1 MNIYNIYN
9 IFYCKEKL
17 SMLFKNASEL
27 IGNTPLV
34 ELTNI
39 EKQYSLKA
47 KLYAKVEYFNPTGSV
62 KDRIALSMI
71 NDAFNKGLI
80 NENSVLIEPTS
91 GNTGIGIAALC
102 AMKNIKCILVMPE
115 SMSIERRKL
124 LSIYGAKLVLTEA
137 KEGMGG
143 SIKKAKELEKT
154 IPNAV
159 ILGQFDNEA
168 NPRIHYLTTGKE
180 IYNDLNGKVDLFIA
194 GIGTGGTISG
204 TGKYLKEKIKDV
216 KIIGVEPLSS
226 PVISQNKNGSHKIQ
240 GIGAGFI
247 PSTLNLN
254 IIDKVE
260 TCSDEDAFKFAKIV
274 PSIEGMLVGISSG
287 ASLKVAI
294 EYAKKEENAN
304 KNIVV
309 LFPDS
314 GDRYLST
321 DLFNLEN
328 N

>member
-1 MNIYNIYN
+1 
-9 IFYCKEKL
+9 
-17 SMLFKNASEL
+17 MLFKNASEL

-216 KIIGVEPLSS
+216 KMIGVEPLSS
-226 PVISQNKNGSHKIQ
+226 PVISQNKKGSHKIQ

-294 EYAKKEENAN
+294 DYAKKEENAN

>member
-1 MNIYNIYN
+1 
-9 IFYCKEKL
+9 
-17 SMLFKNASEL
+17 MLFKNASEL

-71 NDAFNKGLI
+71 NDAFDKGLI

-226 PVISQNKNGSHKIQ
+226 PVISQNKKGSHKIQ

-247 PSTLNLN
+247 PSTLNLEVV
-254 IIDKVE
+254 DKVE
-260 TCSDEDAFKFAKIV
+260 TCSDEDAFKFARIV

-294 EYAKKEENAN
+294 EYAKKDENAN

>member
-1 MNIYNIYN
+1 
-9 IFYCKEKL
+9 
-17 SMLFKNASEL
+17 MLFKNASEL

-154 IPNAV
+154 IPNAI

-168 NPRIHYLTTGKE
+168 NPRIHYLTNGKE

-226 PVISQNKNGSHKIQ
+226 PVISQNKKGSHKIQ

-260 TCSDEDAFKFAKIV
+260 TCSDEDAFAFARIV

-294 EYAKKEENAN
+294 DYAKKEENAN

>member
-1 MNIYNIYN
+1 
-9 IFYCKEKL
+9 
-17 SMLFKNASEL
+17 MLFKNASEL

-71 NDAFNKGLI
+71 NDAFDKGLI
-80 NENSVLIEPTS
+80 KENSVLIEPTS

-154 IPNAV
+154 IPNAI

-216 KIIGVEPLSS
+216 KVIGVEPLSS
-226 PVISQNKNGSHKIQ
+226 PVISQNKKGSHKIQ

-247 PSTLNLN
+247 PSTLDLS

-260 TCSDEDAFKFAKIV
+260 TCSDEDAFTFARIV

-294 EYAKKEENAN
+294 EYAKKEENTN

>member
-1 MNIYNIYN
+1 
-9 IFYCKEKL
+9 
-17 SMLFKNASEL
+17 MLFKNASEL

-71 NDAFNKGLI
+71 NDAFDKGLI
-80 NENSVLIEPTS
+80 NKNSVLIEPTS

-154 IPNAV
+154 IPNAI

-168 NPRIHYLTTGKE
+168 NPKIHYLTTGKE

-204 TGKYLKEKIKDV
+204 TGKYLKEKIKDI

-226 PVISQNKNGSHKIQ
+226 PVISQNKKGSHKIQ

-247 PSTLNLN
+247 PSTLDLS

-260 TCSDEDAFKFAKIV
+260 TCSDEDAFKFARIV

-287 ASLKVAI
+287 ASLKIAI

-321 DLFNLEN
+321 DLFNL
-328 N
+328 

>member
-1 MNIYNIYN
+1 
-9 IFYCKEKL
+9 
-17 SMLFKNASEL
+17 MLFKNASEL

-137 KEGMGG
+137 KEGMGV

-226 PVISQNKNGSHKIQ
+226 PVISQNKKGSHKIQ

-294 EYAKKEENAN
+294 DYAKKEENAN

>member
-1 MNIYNIYN
+1 
-9 IFYCKEKL
+9 
-17 SMLFKNASEL
+17 MLFKNASEL

-71 NDAFNKGLI
+71 NDAFDKGLI

-102 AMKNIKCILVMPE
+102 AMKNIKCILIMPE

-168 NPRIHYLTTGKE
+168 NPKIHYLTTGKE
-180 IYNDLNGKVDLFIA
+180 IYNDLNGKVDLFVA

-204 TGKYLKEKIKDV
+204 TGKYIKEKIKDV
-216 KIIGVEPLSS
+216 KVIGVEPLSS
-226 PVISQNKNGSHKIQ
+226 PVISQNKKGSHKIQ

-247 PSTLNLN
+247 PSTLDLS

-260 TCSDEDAFKFAKIV
+260 TCSDEDAFKFARIV

-294 EYAKKEENAN
+294 DYAKKEENAN

>member
-1 MNIYNIYN
+1 
-9 IFYCKEKL
+9 
-17 SMLFKNASEL
+17 MLFKNASEL

-102 AMKNIKCILVMPE
+102 AMKNIKFILVMPE

-180 IYNDLNGKVDLFIA
+180 IYNDLNGKVDLFVA

-226 PVISQNKNGSHKIQ
+226 PVISQNKKGSHKIQ

-294 EYAKKEENAN
+294 DYAKKEENAN

>member
-1 MNIYNIYN
+1 
-9 IFYCKEKL
+9 
-17 SMLFKNASEL
+17 MLFKNASEL

-180 IYNDLNGKVDLFIA
+180 IYNDLNGKVDLFVA

-226 PVISQNKNGSHKIQ
+226 PVISQNMKGSHKIQ

-247 PSTLNLN
+247 PSTLDLS

-260 TCSDEDAFKFAKIV
+260 TCSDEDAFAVARIV

-294 EYAKKEENAN
+294 DYAKKEENAN

>member
-1 MNIYNIYN
+1 
-9 IFYCKEKL
+9 
-17 SMLFKNASEL
+17 MLFKNASEL

-39 EKQYSLKA
+39 EKQCSLKA

-154 IPNAV
+154 IPNAI

-180 IYNDLNGKVDLFIA
+180 IYNDLNGKVDLFVA

-226 PVISQNKNGSHKIQ
+226 PVISQNKKGSHKIQ

-247 PSTLNLN
+247 PSTLDLS

-294 EYAKKEENAN
+294 EYAKKEENTN

>member
-1 MNIYNIYN
+1 
-9 IFYCKEKL
+9 
-17 SMLFKNASEL
+17 MLFKNASEL

-71 NDAFNKGLI
+71 NDAFDKGLI

-180 IYNDLNGKVDLFIA
+180 IYNDLNGKIDLFIA

-226 PVISQNKNGSHKIQ
+226 PVISQNKKGSHKIQ

-247 PSTLNLN
+247 PSTLDLS

-260 TCSDEDAFKFAKIV
+260 TCSDEDAFTFARIV

-294 EYAKKEENAN
+294 EYAKKEENTN

-321 DLFNLEN
+321 DLFILEN

>member
-1 MNIYNIYN
+1 
-9 IFYCKEKL
+9 
-17 SMLFKNASEL
+17 MLFKNASEL

-71 NDAFNKGLI
+71 NDALEKGLI

-226 PVISQNKNGSHKIQ
+226 PVISQNKKGSHKIQ

-247 PSTLNLN
+247 PSTLDLS

>member
-1 MNIYNIYN
+1 
-9 IFYCKEKL
+9 
-17 SMLFKNASEL
+17 MLFKNASEL

-226 PVISQNKNGSHKIQ
+226 PVISQNKKGSHKIQ

-260 TCSDEDAFKFAKIV
+260 TCSDEDAFTFARIV

-294 EYAKKEENAN
+294 DYAKKEENTN

>member
-1 MNIYNIYN
+1 
-9 IFYCKEKL
+9 
-17 SMLFKNASEL
+17 MLFKNASEL

-143 SIKKAKELEKT
+143 SIKKAKELKKT

-180 IYNDLNGKVDLFIA
+180 IYNDLNGKVDLFVA

-226 PVISQNKNGSHKIQ
+226 PVISQNKKGSHKIQ

-294 EYAKKEENAN
+294 DYAKKEENAN

>member
-1 MNIYNIYN
+1 
-9 IFYCKEKL
+9 
-17 SMLFKNASEL
+17 MLFKNASEL

-137 KEGMGG
+137 KEGMRG

-180 IYNDLNGKVDLFIA
+180 IYNDLNGKVDLFVA

-226 PVISQNKNGSHKIQ
+226 PVISQNKKGSHKIQ

-294 EYAKKEENAN
+294 DYAKKEENAN

>member
-1 MNIYNIYN
+1 
-9 IFYCKEKL
+9 
-17 SMLFKNASEL
+17 MLFKNASEL

-71 NDAFNKGLI
+71 NDALEKGLI

-180 IYNDLNGKVDLFIA
+180 IYNDLNGKVDLFVA

-216 KIIGVEPLSS
+216 KIIGIEPLSS
-226 PVISQNKNGSHKIQ
+226 PVISQNKKGSHKIQ

-247 PSTLNLN
+247 PSTLDLS

>member
-1 MNIYNIYN
+1 
-9 IFYCKEKL
+9 
-17 SMLFKNASEL
+17 MLFKNASEL

-154 IPNAV
+154 IPNAI

-226 PVISQNKNGSHKIQ
+226 PVISQNKKGSHKIQ

-247 PSTLNLN
+247 PSTLDLS

-260 TCSDEDAFKFAKIV
+260 TCSDEDAFKFARIV

-294 EYAKKEENAN
+294 EYAKKEENTN

>member
-1 MNIYNIYN
+1 
-9 IFYCKEKL
+9 
-17 SMLFKNASEL
+17 MLFKNASEL

-180 IYNDLNGKVDLFIA
+180 IYNDLNGKVDLFVA

-226 PVISQNKNGSHKIQ
+226 PVISQNKKGSHKIQ

-247 PSTLNLN
+247 PSTLNLS

-260 TCSDEDAFKFAKIV
+260 TCSDEDAFAFAKIV

-294 EYAKKEENAN
+294 DYAKKEENAN

>member
-1 MNIYNIYN
+1 
-9 IFYCKEKL
+9 
-17 SMLFKNASEL
+17 MLFKNASEL

-71 NDAFNKGLI
+71 NDALEKGLI

-180 IYNDLNGKVDLFIA
+180 IYNDLNGKVDLFVA

-226 PVISQNKNGSHKIQ
+226 PVISQNKKGSHKIQ

-294 EYAKKEENAN
+294 DYAKKEENAN

>member
-1 MNIYNIYN
+1 
-9 IFYCKEKL
+9 
-17 SMLFKNASEL
+17 MLFKNASEL

-154 IPNAV
+154 IPNAI

-226 PVISQNKNGSHKIQ
+226 PVISQNKKGSHKIQ

-247 PSTLNLN
+247 PSTLDLS

>member
-1 MNIYNIYN
+1 
-9 IFYCKEKL
+9 
-17 SMLFKNASEL
+17 MLFKNASEL

-71 NDAFNKGLI
+71 NDALEKGLI

-124 LSIYGAKLVLTEA
+124 LSIYGAKLILTEA

-204 TGKYLKEKIKDV
+204 TGKYIKEKIKDV

-226 PVISQNKNGSHKIQ
+226 PVISQNKKGSHKIQ

-247 PSTLNLN
+247 PSTLDLS

-260 TCSDEDAFKFAKIV
+260 TCSDEDAFKFARIV

-287 ASLKVAI
+287 ASLKIAI

>member
-1 MNIYNIYN
+1 
-9 IFYCKEKL
+9 
-17 SMLFKNASEL
+17 MLFKNASEL

-71 NDAFNKGLI
+71 NDAFDKGLI

-216 KIIGVEPLSS
+216 KVIGVEPLSS
-226 PVISQNKNGSHKIQ
+226 PVISQNKKGSHKIQ

-247 PSTLNLN
+247 PSTLNLEVV
-254 IIDKVE
+254 DKVE
-260 TCSDEDAFKFAKIV
+260 TCSDEDAFKFARIV

-294 EYAKKEENAN
+294 EYAKKDENAN

>member
-1 MNIYNIYN
+1 
-9 IFYCKEKL
+9 
-17 SMLFKNASEL
+17 MLFKNASEL

-71 NDAFNKGLI
+71 NDAFKKGLI

-226 PVISQNKNGSHKIQ
+226 PVISQNKKGSHKIQ

-294 EYAKKEENAN
+294 DYAKKEENAN

>member
-1 MNIYNIYN
+1 
-9 IFYCKEKL
+9 
-17 SMLFKNASEL
+17 MLFKNASEL

-154 IPNAV
+154 IPNAI

-204 TGKYLKEKIKDV
+204 IGKYLKEKIKDV

-226 PVISQNKNGSHKIQ
+226 PVISQNKKGSHKIQ

-254 IIDKVE
+254 IVDKVE
-260 TCSDEDAFKFAKIV
+260 TCSDEDAFTFARIV

-294 EYAKKEENAN
+294 DYAKKEENAN

>member
-1 MNIYNIYN
+1 
-9 IFYCKEKL
+9 
-17 SMLFKNASEL
+17 MLFKNASEL

-154 IPNAV
+154 IPNAI

-226 PVISQNKNGSHKIQ
+226 PVISQNKKGSHKIQ

-247 PSTLNLN
+247 PSTLDLS

-260 TCSDEDAFKFAKIV
+260 TCSDEDAFKFARIV

-287 ASLKVAI
+287 ASLKVAT
-294 EYAKKEENAN
+294 EYAKKEENTN

>member
-1 MNIYNIYN
+1 
-9 IFYCKEKL
+9 
-17 SMLFKNASEL
+17 MLFKNASEL

-180 IYNDLNGKVDLFIA
+180 IYNDLNGKVDFFVA

-226 PVISQNKNGSHKIQ
+226 PVISQNKRGSHKIQ

-294 EYAKKEENAN
+294 DYAKKEENAN

>member
-1 MNIYNIYN
+1 
-9 IFYCKEKL
+9 
-17 SMLFKNASEL
+17 MLFKNASEL

-80 NENSVLIEPTS
+80 DGNSVIIEPTS

-102 AMKNIKCILVMPE
+102 AMKNIKCILIMPE

-204 TGKYLKEKIKDV
+204 TGKYLKEKIKDI

-226 PVISQNKNGSHKIQ
+226 PVISQNKKGSHKIQ

-247 PSTLNLN
+247 PSTLDLSN
-254 IIDKVE
+254 IDKVE
-260 TCSDEDAFKFAKIV
+260 TCSDEDAFKFARIV

-294 EYAKKEENAN
+294 DYAKKEENAN

>member
-1 MNIYNIYN
+1 
-9 IFYCKEKL
+9 
-17 SMLFKNASEL
+17 MLFKNASEL

-154 IPNAV
+154 IPNAI

-226 PVISQNKNGSHKIQ
+226 PVISQNKKGSHKIQ

-247 PSTLNLN
+247 PSTLDLS

-260 TCSDEDAFKFAKIV
+260 TCSDEDAFKFARIV

-294 EYAKKEENAN
+294 EYAKKEENTS

>member
-1 MNIYNIYN
+1 
-9 IFYCKEKL
+9 
-17 SMLFKNASEL
+17 MLFKNASEL

-180 IYNDLNGKVDLFIA
+180 IYNDLNGKVDLFVA

-226 PVISQNKNGSHKIQ
+226 PVISQNKRGSHKIQ

-247 PSTLNLN
+247 PSTLDLS

-260 TCSDEDAFKFAKIV
+260 TCSDEDAFTFARIV

-294 EYAKKEENAN
+294 DYAKKEENAN

>member
-1 MNIYNIYN
+1 
-9 IFYCKEKL
+9 
-17 SMLFKNASEL
+17 MLFKNASEL

-34 ELTNI
+34 ESTNI
-39 EKQYSLKA
+39 EIQYSLKA

-180 IYNDLNGKVDLFIA
+180 IYNDLNGKVDLFVA

-226 PVISQNKNGSHKIQ
+226 PVISQNKKGSHKIQ

-294 EYAKKEENAN
+294 DYAKKEENTN

>member
-1 MNIYNIYN
+1 
-9 IFYCKEKL
+9 
-17 SMLFKNASEL
+17 MLFKNASEL

-71 NDAFNKGLI
+71 NDAFDKGLI

-226 PVISQNKNGSHKIQ
+226 PVISQNKKGSHKIQ

-247 PSTLNLN
+247 PSTLDLS

-260 TCSDEDAFKFAKIV
+260 TCSDEDAFKFARIV

>member
-1 MNIYNIYN
+1 
-9 IFYCKEKL
+9 
-17 SMLFKNASEL
+17 MLFKNASEL

-71 NDAFNKGLI
+71 NDAFDKGLI

-226 PVISQNKNGSHKIQ
+226 PVISQNKRGSHKIQ

-294 EYAKKEENAN
+294 DYAKKEENAN

>member
-1 MNIYNIYN
+1 
-9 IFYCKEKL
+9 
-17 SMLFKNASEL
+17 MLFKNASEL

-180 IYNDLNGKVDLFIA
+180 IYNDLNGKVDLFVA

-226 PVISQNKNGSHKIQ
+226 PVISQNKKGSHKIQ

-260 TCSDEDAFKFAKIV
+260 TCSDEDAFTFARIV

-294 EYAKKEENAN
+294 DYAKKEENAN

>member
-1 MNIYNIYN
+1 
-9 IFYCKEKL
+9 
-17 SMLFKNASEL
+17 MLFKNASEL

-71 NDAFNKGLI
+71 NDAFDKGLI

-180 IYNDLNGKVDLFIA
+180 IYNDLYGKVDLFVA

-226 PVISQNKNGSHKIQ
+226 PVISQNKKGSHKIQ

-247 PSTLNLN
+247 PSTLDLS

-260 TCSDEDAFKFAKIV
+260 TCSDEDAFKFARIV

-294 EYAKKEENAN
+294 DYAKKEENAN

>member
-1 MNIYNIYN
+1 
-9 IFYCKEKL
+9 
-17 SMLFKNASEL
+17 MLFKNASEL

-204 TGKYLKEKIKDV
+204 PGKYLKEKIKDV

-226 PVISQNKNGSHKIQ
+226 PVISQNKKGSHKIQ

-247 PSTLNLN
+247 PSTLDLS

-294 EYAKKEENAN
+294 EYAKKEENTN

>member
-1 MNIYNIYN
+1 
-9 IFYCKEKL
+9 
-17 SMLFKNASEL
+17 MLFKNASEL

-143 SIKKAKELEKT
+143 SIKKAEELEKT

-226 PVISQNKNGSHKIQ
+226 PVISQNKKGSHKIQ

-247 PSTLNLN
+247 PSTLDLS

-260 TCSDEDAFKFAKIV
+260 TCSDEDAFKFARIV

-294 EYAKKEENAN
+294 DYAKKEENAN

>member
-1 MNIYNIYN
+1 
-9 IFYCKEKL
+9 
-17 SMLFKNASEL
+17 MLFKNASEL

-80 NENSVLIEPTS
+80 KENSVLIEPTS

-154 IPNAV
+154 IPNAI

-216 KIIGVEPLSS
+216 KVIGVEPLSS
-226 PVISQNKNGSHKIQ
+226 PVISQNKKGSHKIQ

-247 PSTLNLN
+247 PSTLNLEVV
-254 IIDKVE
+254 DKVE
-260 TCSDEDAFKFAKIV
+260 TCSDEDAFKFARIV

-294 EYAKKEENAN
+294 EYAKKDENAN

>member
-1 MNIYNIYN
+1 
-9 IFYCKEKL
+9 
-17 SMLFKNASEL
+17 MLFKNASEL

-34 ELTNI
+34 ELANI

-71 NDAFNKGLI
+71 NDAFDKGLI

-154 IPNAV
+154 IPNAI

-226 PVISQNKNGSHKIQ
+226 PVISQNKKGSHKIQ

-247 PSTLNLN
+247 PSTLNLEVV
-254 IIDKVE
+254 DKVE
-260 TCSDEDAFKFAKIV
+260 TCSDEDAFTFARIV

>member
-1 MNIYNIYN
+1 
-9 IFYCKEKL
+9 
-17 SMLFKNASEL
+17 MLFKNASEL

-154 IPNAV
+154 IPNAI

-226 PVISQNKNGSHKIQ
+226 PVISQNKKGSHKIQ

-247 PSTLNLN
+247 PSTLNLEVV
-254 IIDKVE
+254 DKVE
-260 TCSDEDAFKFAKIV
+260 TCSDEDAFTFARIV

-287 ASLKVAI
+287 ASLKIAI

>member
-1 MNIYNIYN
+1 
-9 IFYCKEKL
+9 
-17 SMLFKNASEL
+17 MLFKNASEL

-194 GIGTGGTISG
+194 AIGTGGTISG

-226 PVISQNKNGSHKIQ
+226 PVISQNKKGSHKIQ

-247 PSTLNLN
+247 PSTLDLS

-260 TCSDEDAFKFAKIV
+260 TCSDEGAFAFARIV
-274 PSIEGMLVGISSG
+274 PSNEGMLVGISSG

-294 EYAKKEENAN
+294 DYAKKEENAN